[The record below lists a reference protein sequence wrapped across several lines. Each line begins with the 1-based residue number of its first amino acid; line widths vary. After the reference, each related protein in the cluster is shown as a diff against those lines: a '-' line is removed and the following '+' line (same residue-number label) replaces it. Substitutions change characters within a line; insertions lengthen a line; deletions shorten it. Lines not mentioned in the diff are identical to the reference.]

1 MNPSN
6 ARVLVTGATG
16 GIGSAIVEEL
26 LRRGA
31 SVLMTGRNRAT
42 LAETTARLSARGR
55 HLSAEAADL
64 CSAADCTRLTR
75 VAARAFGGINVLV
88 NNAGLG
94 SFGMFEAL
102 PDEDIERLVA
112 ANVTAPMLLTRALLP
127 TLTLQPSASIINVGS
142 VFGTIG
148 HPGFAVYSATKFA
161 LRGFSEALRREL
173 ADTNVDVLHVAPRA
187 TRTRMNSAA
196 ADRLNSALGVA
207 TDLPAVVA
215 TAVCDALERV
225 RNESVIGWPEK
236 FYARVNAVLP
246 RLVDRSLARS
256 LPIVKS
262 HAAAEQITQAPP
274 SEPRKPLN
282 LESTEVSS

>member
-1 MNPSN
+1 MTPSS

-26 LRRGA
+26 LSRGA
-31 SVLMTGRNRAT
+31 SVLMTGRNRAM
-42 LAETTARLSARGR
+42 LAETTARLATHSRR
-55 HLSAEAADL
+55 LSSEAADL
-64 CSAADCTRLTR
+64 CSAADRTRLTH

-94 SFGMFEAL
+94 SFGMFEAS

-142 VFGTIG
+142 VFGSIG

-173 ADTNVDVLHVAPRA
+173 ADTNVNVLHVAPRA

-196 ADRLNSALGVA
+196 ADRLNAALGVA

-215 TAVCDALERV
+215 TELCDALERG
-225 RNESVIGWPEK
+225 RNESVIGWPERL
-236 FYARVNAVLP
+236 YARINAVLP
-246 RLVDRSLARS
+246 RLVDHSLARS
-256 LPIVKS
+256 LPVVKS
-262 HAAAEQITQAPP
+262 HAAAEQITRAPP
-274 SEPRKPLN
+274 SGTRRPLD